1 MCRITGMTL
10 AGLLLAAL
18 LVCSCG
24 GILAETNYDNG
35 QVERL
40 RLDPG
45 SKWSKW
51 DRNSTKQDD
60 SCLFLKSEKSF

>member
-1 MCRITGMTL
+1 MCRITGMAL

-18 LVCSCG
+18 LVGSCG

-35 QVERL
+35 RVERL
-40 RLDPG
+40 RLDSG

-51 DRNSTKQDD
+51 DRNSTKEDD
-60 SCLFLKSEKSF
+60 SCILLKSEKTF